1 MSAAAVDPAYR
12 QAPDSR
18 ALAHIPGCDGWPVLG
33 ETVAVVRDLHA
44 VAARHVRDYGPV
56 SRIRLLGQGG
66 LMVTG
71 ADLYQRIFQDTE
83 QGFPAEKGYDKQLG
97 ASYPRGLLL
106 MDSDEHRANRRLMQG
121 AFKVAALQRYL
132 EMMQP
137 LIAVHV
143 LDWGRAGEI
152 VFYPRIKQLLLEIAA
167 RCFLGIVDLGSDGER
182 INRLSLDPSAG
193 MISLLRAELPSG
205 AYGRAKRARRRLEAW
220 FETMIAARR
229 AGGDGDDVLSHMSR
243 DTDEHGQPYAVKTI
257 VDHMIFLLFAAHDT
271 STSALSHLAMYLGRD
286 AALQGRLRT
295 HLDSF
300 GPGPL
305 AHADLA
311 RMDLAEH
318 CFHEAMRLHPPV
330 PMMMRRTIRATELGG
345 HAVPAHT
352 VLHLP
357 TRINH
362 RDPAWWSDP
371 ERFDPDRFAPP
382 RSEQRR
388 HPMSFHPFGSGAH
401 KCIGMHFA
409 DMTVKAFLHR
419 FVTSYGFATPEG
431 YAPRLEWVPLP

>member
-1 MSAAAVDPAYR
+1 MR
-12 QAPDSR
+12 
-18 ALAHIPGCDGWPVLG
+18 
-33 ETVAVVRDLHA
+33 
-44 VAARHVRDYGPV
+44 
-56 SRIRLLGQGG
+56 
-66 LMVTG
+66 
-71 ADLYQRIFQDTE
+71 
-83 QGFPAEKGYDKQLG
+83 
-97 ASYPRGLLL
+97 
-106 MDSDEHRANRRLMQG
+106 
-121 AFKVAALQRYL
+121 
-132 EMMQP
+132 
-137 LIAVHV
+137 
-143 LDWGRAGEI
+143 
-152 VFYPRIKQLLLEIAA
+152 
-167 RCFLGIVDLGSDGER
+167 SDGER
-182 INRLSLDPSAG
+182 INRLFLDLNAG
-193 MISLLRAELPSG
+193 MISLLRAELPFG

-431 YAPRLEWVPLP
+431 YAPRLEWVPLPKPADGVPLRLSATASGPGR